1 MMKFRST
8 QSPSGLTRLRHG
20 IPSLVVATILFLLAT
35 VSTISSSSSDCHL
48 AFGSNHGFPFI
59 FVAAE
64 ESNEYSDQEEGEEQE
79 YDEEEFEE
87 QEEEEEENESVQDNE
102 GEYNEE
108 EHDGEEQDNDA
119 EALEEELTD
128 EQSESTGQDSFKSS
142 ESPGAK
148 VGENSSVL
156 SDPSVVRGTES
167 QSAPVPVSTI
177 DLNERVVADQ
187 QAQEISNQSEVSN
200 QSTSSP
206 ETTTID
212 ETILRE
218 AMEEI
223 IKPVLLEDIVEKVG
237 SSEALLRFSAV
248 ASLSNMIQEVDN
260 ALTSLTGSA
269 ASSSGSPLSIGSM
282 NDIGE
287 LLSSTAELLSQPLPA
302 IKTMSADSV
311 SESDSPSATIS
322 PAGQEAYQNILVEAR
337 QVEDLI
343 HQLNVRML
351 EGVFDDLTEIEAGEM
366 KRREQASKLDTAA
379 SEIANDEGSGLSHA
393 RLQKLLSIE
402 RGGTLGTVVESV
414 EETVLDQFY
423 EFMVQVIE
431 EEAPNAI
438 RSITSQ
444 RRLESHRDLGVAPDQ
459 ASCVTATAGAQM
471 VVDSLDRLSDDGVG
485 LVDHARVETP
495 GKDGGRV
502 VHEYTSPTYNPRAE
516 NNFQV
521 LGHPLWRSFIPQ
533 DWEDYYL
540 PKGWKEWSIPS
551 FLGFSP
557 DSTAL
562 APPPPETVLY
572 PDTYPGSCW
581 PMAGTK
587 GHLTI
592 ELPYPILVESVT
604 IDHASP
610 LLFLANGD
618 GNERLSSRASAPR
631 GMTLFGY
638 LPCDKKCDGFS
649 FDLRKKDHLLDFEY
663 NMEKGGTGLHVQTFT
678 VPKNSASKTLH
689 SPLGL
694 EDGLPTGGSC
704 SAPPESATEAGAA
717 SCVADIPK
725 GSAAVELKIHNN
737 WGNDDYTCIYRV
749 RIHGRRAPR

>member
-1 MMKFRST
+1 
-8 QSPSGLTRLRHG
+8 
-20 IPSLVVATILFLLAT
+20 VATILFLLAT
-35 VSTISSSSSDCHL
+35 VSISPCRHDL
-48 AFGSNHGFPFI
+48 AFGSNHGLPFV

-64 ESNEYSDQEEGEEQE
+64 EANEYSDQEEGEEQE

-87 QEEEEEENESVQDNE
+87 QEEEEENESVQDNE
-102 GEYNEE
+102 EEYNDEE
-108 EHDGEEQDNDA
+108 QDGEEQENDA
-119 EALEEELTD
+119 EALEEDLTD

-148 VGENSSVL
+148 VGENSNIL
-156 SDPSVVRGTES
+156 SDPNDVSGTES
-167 QSAPVPVSTI
+167 QSAPVPVSSV

-187 QAQEISNQSEVSN
+187 QAQAISNQSEVSN
-200 QSTSSP
+200 ETTSSP
-206 ETTTID
+206 ETTITD

-223 IKPVLLEDIVEKVG
+223 IKPVLLEDIMENI
-237 SSEALLRFSAV
+237 STSEALLRFSAV
-248 ASLSNMIQEVDN
+248 KSLSNMIQEVDN

-269 ASSSGSPLSIGSM
+269 SSESPSTIVTM
-282 NDIGE
+282 NDVDE
-287 LLSSTAELLSQPLPA
+287 LLSSTAELLSQPLPV
-302 IKTMSADSV
+302 IKAMSSDSV
-311 SESDSPSATIS
+311 SESDPPSATMLS
-322 PAGQEAYQNILVEAR
+322 PAGQEAYQNILMEAR

-351 EGVFDDLTEIEAGEM
+351 EGVLDDLTEIEAGEM
-366 KRREQASKLDTAA
+366 KRREQASKLDAAA
-379 SEIANDEGSGLSHA
+379 SEIASNDEGSGLSHA
-393 RLQKLLSIE
+393 RLQELLSIE

-423 EFMVQVIE
+423 EFMVQAIE
-431 EEAPNAI
+431 DEAPNAI
-438 RSITSQ
+438 RTIALQ

-459 ASCVTATAGAQM
+459 ASCVTETAGAQM

-485 LVDHARVETP
+485 LVDHARVVTP

-502 VHEYTSPTYNPRAE
+502 VHEYTSPTYKPGAE
-516 NNFQV
+516 DNFQV

-551 FLGFSP
+551 FLGFSS

-592 ELPYPILVESVT
+592 ELPYPVLVESVT

-610 LLFLANGD
+610 LLLVANND
-618 GNERLSSRASAPR
+618 SNERLSSRASAPR
-631 GMTLFGY
+631 GMSLFGY
-638 LPCDKKCDGFS
+638 PPCDKKCDGFS
-649 FDLRKKDHLLDFEY
+649 FDFRKKDHLLDFEY
-663 NMEKGGTGLHVQTFT
+663 NMEKGGTGLHIQTFT
-678 VPKNSASKTLH
+678 VSKNVASVTLH

-694 EDGLPTGGSC
+694 EDGLPTAGSC
-704 SAPPESATEAGAA
+704 SAPPESAAEAGAA
-717 SCVADIPK
+717 SCTADIPK
-725 GSAAVELKIHNN
+725 GSAAVELKIHSN
-737 WGNDDYTCIYRV
+737 WGNEDYTCIYRV